1 MGKRNWFITRNVS
14 NRANRGRL
22 ICGSFYTEGMFFRRE
37 RVKVP
42 TFAERVDLLRGAN
55 FSTQSMP
62 DGRVRI
68 TKHGVAAIIGDEGK
82 NQPSIEKAGILVG
95 DEIGILL
102 NGGYQMFLELPN
114 GKRLPATARELR
126 ALHEFEEDVK
136 EALGLESLYNTSL
149 GTTSRKHMYDRVQ
162 GRDQRK
168 PRPWDAHAN
177 AAKRPVGDVPPQ
189 LHRADEA

>member
-14 NRANRGRL
+14 NRADRADP
-22 ICGSFYTEGMFFRRE
+22 ICRRFYTEGMFFRRE

-42 TFAERVDLLRGAN
+42 NFAERLDLLRGAN
-55 FSTQSMP
+55 FSTQSVP

-82 NQPSIEKAGILVG
+82 NQPAIEKAGILVG
-95 DEIGILL
+95 DDIGILL
-102 NGGYQMFLELPN
+102 SGGYQMFLELPG
-114 GKRLPATARELR
+114 GKRLPATAKELR

-136 EALGLESLYNTSL
+136 EALGLDSLYNTSL
-149 GTTSRKHMYDRVQ
+149 GTTSRKHMYDRVE
-162 GRDQRK
+162 GRDQGN
-168 PRPWDAHAN
+168 PRPWDAHVN
-177 AAKRPVGDVPPQ
+177 AAKKSVGDVPPQ